1 MSKKFNITGTC
12 IPHKHYMADT
22 SKKIEQILEII
33 EACEYFTINRPR
45 QYGKTTTMYLLD
57 RALKE
62 REDYIVLKI
71 SFEAIDAPTYSKQ
84 ERFITA
90 FLDMLKES
98 FIFLGKDDLAEFIIR
113 GIPTAKTMRDLS
125 KLITGL
131 VRKTAVKTVL
141 MIDEVDKSSNNQL
154 FLDFLGMLRTKY
166 LKRSEGEDITFH
178 SVILAG
184 VHDVKTLKT
193 RIPSAGEKI
202 KFNSPWNIAV
212 DFKID
217 LSLFPGEIAT
227 MLMDYSKDKGIAV
240 DISRFSEKIFY
251 YTSGYPFL
259 VSKLC
264 KIIDEE
270 ILPQTSRKEWT
281 EKDLLGAVQ
290 IILKEEST
298 NFATLIKNLENNEI
312 LFDLVHDVIIKGLQ
326 RSFNRDNPVIDM
338 GTAYGIFREENGQVK
353 IHNRIYEQRIYN
365 YMSSKAETSEMFN
378 YNFSDNFI
386 EADGSLNIK
395 KILLKFQLFMKEQY
409 SQKDE
414 KFLERN
420 GRLLFLAFLKP
431 IINARGFDFKEVEIS
446 EEKRLDIVVTYL
458 DRKYIIELKRWQ
470 GEKAHKKGIKQL
482 ADYLERQGQ
491 EEGFL
496 IIFDFRKTRAKERM
510 EVKGQRISA
519 GSKKIFM
526 IRV

>member
-12 IPHKHYMADT
+12 IPQLHYMADT
-22 SKKIEQILEII
+22 SEKIEQILKII
-33 EACEYFTINRPR
+33 EAGEYFAINRPR

-57 RALKE
+57 QALKK
-62 REDYIVLKI
+62 RKDYLVLKI
-71 SFEAIDAPTYSKQ
+71 SFEAIDAPTYSRQ
-84 ERFITA
+84 EGFIAA
-90 FLDMLKES
+90 FLDMLREK
-98 FIFLGKDDLAEFIIR
+98 FLFLEKQDFADIISR
-113 GIPTAKTMRDLS
+113 EMPAVRTMRELAS
-125 KLITGL
+125 LITAL
-131 VRKTAVKTVL
+131 VQKIALKTVL
-141 MIDEVDKSSNNQL
+141 MIDEVDKSSNNEL

-166 LKRSEGEDITFH
+166 LKRSEGEDYTFF

-184 VHDVKTLKT
+184 VHDVKTLKAK
-193 RIPSAGEKI
+193 IPGAAEKV

-212 DFKID
+212 DFKVD
-217 LSLFPGEIAT
+217 LSLFPGEIEP
-227 MLMDYSKDKGIAV
+227 MLEDYARDRGIV
-240 DISRFSEKIFY
+240 LDVSRFAGKLFY

-270 ILPQTSRKEWT
+270 ILPQIPKKEWT
-281 EKDLLGAVQ
+281 EDHLEKAVQ
-290 IILKEEST
+290 LILKEEST
-298 NFATLIKNLENNEI
+298 NFSTLIKNLENNES
-312 LFDLVHDVIIKGLQ
+312 LYESVHDVIIKGLR

-338 GTAYGIFREENGQVK
+338 GAAYGIFREEEGRVK

-386 EADGSLNIK
+386 EAGGFLNFEK
-395 KILLKFQLFMKEQY
+395 VLLKFQEFMREQY
-409 SQKDE
+409 SRKDE

-446 EEKRLDIVVTYL
+446 EEKRLDVVVTYL
-458 DRKYIIELKRWQ
+458 NRKYIIELKRWQ
-470 GEKAHKKGIKQL
+470 GEKAHEKGIVQL
-482 ADYLERQGQ
+482 VDYLERQGQ

-496 IIFDFRKTRAKERM
+496 IIFDFRKSSETERLKTKSQHLT
-510 EVKGQRISA
+510 VGD
-519 GSKKIFM
+519 KKIFLV
-526 IRV
+526 RV